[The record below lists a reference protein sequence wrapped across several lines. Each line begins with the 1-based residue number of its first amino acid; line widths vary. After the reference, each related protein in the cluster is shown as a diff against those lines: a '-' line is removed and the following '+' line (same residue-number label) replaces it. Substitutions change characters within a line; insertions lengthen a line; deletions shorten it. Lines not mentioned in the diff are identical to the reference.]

1 MRNVP
6 EGRCD
11 RSLARSAWNIAT
23 PNQPSR
29 RVRCDWRRCAHR
41 FDDLESRWYLAVSA
55 NGPLHRAAA
64 DRNHRTQTLQEEYLA
79 FLKNTAPIATEI
91 SLELLRP
98 IRPYPTGRFVRGA
111 PFPGTSCQATIG
123 CPYGT
128 QDGEQKSPKPPLS
141 SCHSAQGC
149 ASAQS
154 AEGLATRDSHFIAS
168 RRRAV

>member
-1 MRNVP
+1 MGLSRRDGAIVAWHEVP
-6 EGRCD
+6 GI
-11 RSLARSAWNIAT
+11 LPP

-55 NGPLHRAAA
+55 NGPFPRAAN
-64 DRNHRTQTLQEEYLA
+64 RNHRTQTLQEEYLA

-141 SCHSAQGC
+141 SCHSAQAFNPVS
-149 ASAQS
+149 ASLLRS
-154 AEGLATRDSHFIAS
+154 PS
-168 RRRAV
+168 RGEWVCPGGTG